1 MFRLSSRLRI
11 SSTIQNPPI
20 SRRFLSVTS
29 AGTFKSLTEAD
40 IAHFAGILPQSSILS
55 TLSPIHT
62 TASDLEVYNNDWMG
76 KYNGSSQCVLK
87 PKTAQEVSNI
97 MKWCNEHNI
106 AVVPQGGNTG
116 LVGMC
121 AHCLLDLLLRWN
133 GTDKNRLN

>member
-1 MFRLSSRLRI
+1 
-11 SSTIQNPPI
+11 
-20 SRRFLSVTS
+20 
-29 AGTFKSLTEAD
+29 
-40 IAHFAGILPQSSILS
+40 
-55 TLSPIHT
+55 
-62 TASDLEVYNNDWMG
+62 MG

-121 AHCLLDLLLRWN
+121 AHYLLDLMLRWN
-133 GTDKNRLN
+133 EPFELGGGVPVRDEVVISLANMNQIRSFDPVSGMFSLNRPFE